1 MKCLNLGPKMPYL
14 VFFFGEARIFKKLFS
29 YLKSA
34 TSNLSNW
41 KILQKKKCLNLGP
54 KMPHLGIFELEF

>member
-1 MKCLNLGPKMPYL
+1 MPKFGTKNAL
-14 VFFFGEARIFKKLFS
+14 SGFFFGGARIFKKLFS

-34 TSNLSNW
+34 PSNLPNW